1 MESDKLMELCEKCYT
16 ATKRLKKAYKE
27 CSPKRRKSEF
37 VTCHECGSRYPR
49 KYIYESN
56 DNFSACIIC
65 RDRHSLYSATSIK
78 RIENCQ
84 CKLDESLKL
93 LKAER
98 ERLKQSDNPKWSKFE
113 RSLNQVR
120 NSIAGI
126 YEQDGFDDYGTYTER
141 DFRDS
146 VEVSAKIGTT
156 IGMKL
161 GDISAHYEVMKE
173 DGAVYCE
180 GGKVPSN
187 FFE

>member
-1 MESDKLMELCEKCYT
+1 MESDKLMDLCEKCYN

-65 RDRHSLYSATSIK
+65 LDRHSLYSATSIK

-84 CKLDESLKL
+84 RKLDESLKL
-93 LKAER
+93 VKDER
-98 ERLKQSDNPKWSKFE
+98 KRLAQLDNSKLSKFE

-120 NSIAGI
+120 NSVMGI
-126 YEQDGFDDYGTYTER
+126 YEDDGFDDYGTYTEA
-141 DFRDS
+141 DFDDE
-146 VEVSAKIGTT
+146 VEIYGTIGT
-156 IGMKL
+156 KL
-161 GDISAHYEVMKE
+161 GDISVHYEVMKE
-173 DGAVYCE
+173 DGTVYR
-180 GGKVPSN
+180 GGCKVPSN
-187 FFE
+187 FFG